1 MKRGSEIK
9 QTQVVHTHLD
19 TKIELRGSLDK
30 MSMSVWPGRS
40 IMVVHGVEGDGGFL
54 VIWEMGG
61 VGVGVDS
68 LLLVLPILL
77 LFVHFL
83 ILLER

>member
-9 QTQVVHTHLD
+9 QCQVVHTHLD

-40 IMVVHGVEGDGGFL
+40 IMVVHGVEDDGSFL

-68 LLLVLPILL
+68 LRLVLLVLL
-77 LFVHFL
+77 LFVDFL
-83 ILLER
+83 ILLEQ

>member
-9 QTQVVHTHLD
+9 QRQVVHTHLD

-40 IMVVHGVEGDGGFL
+40 IMVVHGVEDDGGFL

-61 VGVGVDS
+61 VGVDP
-68 LLLVLPILL
+68 LLLVLLILR
-77 LFVHFL
+77 LFVDLL

>member
-9 QTQVVHTHLD
+9 QRQVVHTHLD
-19 TKIELRGSLDK
+19 TKIELRGNLDK

-40 IMVVHGVEGDGGFL
+40 IMVVHGVEDDGGFL
-54 VIWEMGG
+54 VIWEMA
-61 VGVGVDS
+61 GVGVDP
-68 LLLVLPILL
+68 LLLVLLILR
-77 LFVHFL
+77 LFVDLL

>member
-68 LLLVLPILL
+68 LLLVLLILL
-77 LFVHFL
+77 LFVDFL
-83 ILLER
+83 ILLQR

>member
-40 IMVVHGVEGDGGFL
+40 IMVVHGVEDDGSFL
-54 VIWEMGG
+54 VIWEMS
-61 VGVGVDS
+61 GVGVDS
-68 LLLVLPILL
+68 LLLVLLILL
-77 LFVHFL
+77 LFVDFL
-83 ILLER
+83 ILLQR

>member
-9 QTQVVHTHLD
+9 QRQVVHTHLD

-40 IMVVHGVEGDGGFL
+40 IMVVHGVEDDGGFL

-61 VGVGVDS
+61 VGVDP
-68 LLLVLPILL
+68 LLLVLLILL
-77 LFVHFL
+77 LFVDLL

>member
-9 QTQVVHTHLD
+9 QCQVVHTHLD
-19 TKIELRGSLDK
+19 TKIELRGNLDK

-40 IMVVHGVEGDGGFL
+40 IMVVHGVEDDGGFL

-61 VGVGVDS
+61 VGVDP
-68 LLLVLPILL
+68 LLLVLLILR
-77 LFVHFL
+77 LFVDLL

>member
-9 QTQVVHTHLD
+9 QRQVVHTHLD
-19 TKIELRGSLDK
+19 TKIELRGNLDK

-40 IMVVHGVEGDGGFL
+40 IMVVHGVEDDGGFL

-61 VGVGVDS
+61 VGVDP
-68 LLLVLPILL
+68 LLLVLLILR
-77 LFVHFL
+77 LFVDLL

>member
-9 QTQVVHTHLD
+9 QRQVVHTHLD
-19 TKIELRGSLDK
+19 TKIELRGNLDK

-40 IMVVHGVEGDGGFL
+40 IMVVHGVEDDGGFL

-61 VGVGVDS
+61 VGVDP
-68 LLLVLPILL
+68 LLLVLLILL
-77 LFVHFL
+77 LFVDLL